1 MEEPGGLKA
10 YFVLRFRAVG
20 KFLGKLMDY
29 LGKGNVSAAGE
40 RYVLTSIHTANR
52 NYNIV
57 KRFRLV
63 LAYRLNSVT
72 DKKISFFSFPFFELT
87 VVSLVSHA

>member
-40 RYVLTSIHTANR
+40 
-52 NYNIV
+52 
-57 KRFRLV
+57 
-63 LAYRLNSVT
+63 
-72 DKKISFFSFPFFELT
+72 
-87 VVSLVSHA
+87 